1 VKELVPGCLRL
12 DTDYLQVCGL
22 PLALHAMV
30 DGDQLV
36 LLDSGIAST
45 PETFV
50 RSELRAAGLR
60 IEDVTLVVNSHAHPD
75 HRGGNGAI
83 RAAAGGARFAA
94 PAQELGWFEDDGLM
108 LRELWGANPEA
119 YALTE
124 TEDAGIR
131 DQLGDLVRIDQ
142 PLRDGDELPLPGG
155 GLTVV
160 TTSGHS
166 PGHIA
171 VHDPH
176 RKLLFT
182 FDDVQG
188 RGTPF
193 PSGDGWLAPL
203 YHDVERYL
211 GGLRRLRDLEFDLL
225 LPSHGEPLDQDA
237 GTARIN
243 ESIAF
248 VGRLDEFVQTYLDT
262 RDAVGVRELAQ
273 AIGTQ
278 VGDFGGITLQ
288 TVSLARAHLDHAVR
302 RGGVTPFWRRT
313 PPPRQHQPGGTS

>member
-1 VKELVPGCLRL
+1 MKEISPGCLRL

-36 LLDSGIAST
+36 LLDSGISST
-45 PETFV
+45 PESFV
-50 RSELRAAGLR
+50 RSELLAAGLR
-60 IEDVTLVVNSHAHPD
+60 IEDVSLVVNSHAHPD

-83 RAAAGGARFAA
+83 RAVASGARFAA
-94 PAQELGWFEDDGLM
+94 PAQELGWFEDDGVM

-119 YALTE
+119 YAPTAAE
-124 TEDAGIR
+124 EGEIR
-131 DQLGDLVRIDQ
+131 SQMGDLVRIDQ
-142 PLRDGDELPLPGG
+142 PLRDGDKLTLPSGE
-155 GLTVV
+155 LTVV

-171 VHDPH
+171 IHDPQ
-176 RKLLFT
+176 RRLLFT

-188 RGTPF
+188 AGTPF
-193 PSGDGWLAPL
+193 PDGHGRLAPL

-225 LPSHGEPLDQDA
+225 LPSHGEPLDHDE
-237 GTARIN
+237 G
-243 ESIAF
+243 IA
-248 VGRLDEFVQTYLDT
+248 RLDESIDFVSRVDDFVAEYLNT
-262 RDAVGVRELAQ
+262 GRAVGIRELAQ

-278 VGDFGGITLQ
+278 VGDFGGINLQ

-302 RGGVTPFWRRT
+302 RGGATPFWRRT
-313 PPPRQHQPGGTS
+313 PPSPHHQPGGLS